1 MDLFERNRA
10 NDGIRLE
17 FANFAPMFGR
27 ILLYFCLILLLS
39 CSNSNFK
46 PDLIVT
52 RTQAVL
58 LENPGT
64 NGKEICALPKG
75 EKLRQLDGVSNF
87 FTPLA
92 LEGAYVEAPWI
103 RVQTRDGRRGWVYAL
118 NTMPRNGDR
127 QAWLLR
133 QQLQSVLGADFMKR
147 YLPWRASFEN
157 LSRAPGTAAWYRETL
172 QVRAALEAAKR
183 NRPEQHEAN
192 YRPGLD
198 WLPGLFPGMAF
209 EWRQDEYLPIPRMD
223 YGFFS
228 RLASEKR
235 DAQATRYFAFC
246 ISIFPKDSIES
257 AFPIWKMPLS
267 ERRRCSSLGAGAHLQ
282 ALQTIDSLLPQTPA
296 FRAELLQW
304 KDLIVEDIVGKE
316 TVFWHAAEPIRQ
328 ELDQI
333 RAAALTCL
341 QERDVIALQARQR
354 QFEAPEANGL
364 RTDLR
369 SGRFPIFE
377 GGGN

>member
-1 MDLFERNRA
+1 
-10 NDGIRLE
+10 
-17 FANFAPMFGR
+17 MFGR
-27 ILLYFCLILLLS
+27 ILLYFCLILTLG

-52 RTQAVL
+52 RAQAAL

-64 NGKEICALPKG
+64 DGKELCALPEG
-75 EKLRQLDGVSNF
+75 ETLRQLDGVSNF
-87 FTPLA
+87 FTPLE
-92 LEGAYVEAPWI
+92 LEGAYLEAPWI
-103 RVQTRDGRRGWVYAL
+103 RVQIRDGRRGWVYAPY
-118 NTMPRNGDR
+118 TTPRNGDR

-133 QQLQSVLGADFMKR
+133 QQLQSVLGADFMAR
-147 YLPWRASFEN
+147 YLPWRTAFEN
-157 LSRAPGTAAWYRETL
+157 LSRARKTAPWYRETL

-183 NRPEQHEAN
+183 NRPEQHEAD

-198 WLPGLFPGMAF
+198 WLPGLFPGLAF
-209 EWRQDEYLPIPRMD
+209 EWPQAEYLPISRID
-223 YGFFS
+223 YGFFG
-228 RLASEKR
+228 RLASEKK
-235 DAQATRYFAFC
+235 DAQAIRYFAFC

-282 ALQTIDSLLPQTPA
+282 ALQTIDRLLPQTPD

-304 KDLIVEDIVGKE
+304 KDLIIEDIVGKE
-316 TVFWHAAEPIRQ
+316 AVFWYAAEPIRQ

-333 RAAALTCL
+333 CTEALECL
-341 QERDVIALQARQR
+341 QEQDRIALQERR
-354 QFEAPEANGL
+354 RHFEAPEANGL
-364 RTDLR
+364 KTDLR

-377 GGGN
+377 GDGN

>member
-1 MDLFERNRA
+1 
-10 NDGIRLE
+10 
-17 FANFAPMFGR
+17 
-27 ILLYFCLILLLS
+27 
-39 CSNSNFK
+39 
-46 PDLIVT
+46 
-52 RTQAVL
+52 
-58 LENPGT
+58 
-64 NGKEICALPKG
+64 
-75 EKLRQLDGVSNF
+75 
-87 FTPLA
+87 
-92 LEGAYVEAPWI
+92 
-103 RVQTRDGRRGWVYAL
+103 
-118 NTMPRNGDR
+118 
-127 QAWLLR
+127 
-133 QQLQSVLGADFMKR
+133 
-147 YLPWRASFEN
+147 
-157 LSRAPGTAAWYRETL
+157 
-172 QVRAALEAAKR
+172 
-183 NRPEQHEAN
+183 
-192 YRPGLD
+192 
-198 WLPGLFPGMAF
+198 
-209 EWRQDEYLPIPRMD
+209 
-223 YGFFS
+223 
-228 RLASEKR
+228 
-235 DAQATRYFAFC
+235 
-246 ISIFPKDSIES
+246 
-257 AFPIWKMPLS
+257 MPLS